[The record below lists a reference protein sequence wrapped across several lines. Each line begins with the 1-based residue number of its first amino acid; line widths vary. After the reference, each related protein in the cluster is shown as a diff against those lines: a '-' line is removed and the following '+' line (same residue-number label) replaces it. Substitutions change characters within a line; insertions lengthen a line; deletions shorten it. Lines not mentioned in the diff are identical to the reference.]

1 MTTRRFLLSLMA
13 ALTLSQ
19 PSLMAQDKGDSSSA
33 ATPKLGGKWLLRA
46 RLGTGPYVVI
56 FAQTGNKLRGDFAA
70 HVSCA
75 GEEVRM
81 SITLEGDVSGSQV
94 RLRATRGRIL
104 SGNMDSDQAQSC
116 SEYQVLTNTVDF
128 RGQLSADGRAIVG
141 TYDET
146 GDPTHVWRFTR

>member
-1 MTTRRFLLSLMA
+1 MTLCFLLSLMGT
-13 ALTLSQ
+13 LTLSY
-19 PSLMAQDKGDSSSA
+19 PSLVAQDKGDSSSA
-33 ATPKLGGKWLLRA
+33 AGPKLGGKWLLSA
-46 RLGTGPYVVI
+46 RLGAGPYVVM
-56 FAQTGNKLRGDFAA
+56 FTQSANKLRGDFAA
-70 HVSCA
+70 EVSCA
-75 GEEVRM
+75 GKDVKM
-81 SITLEGDVSGSQV
+81 SITLEGDVSGNLV

-128 RGQLSADGRAIVG
+128 RGQLSADGKTIVG